1 MNKLKKNLSG
11 MTLVEVLVAMTLF
24 AMMFAMVI
32 GIMVVSVR
40 MNGETQNYDGEVD
53 EQVRDV
59 ERFNPMGAY
68 IFGRTITTTDVS
80 NYELVPGTN
89 ELQLRF
95 TFGSKDIP
103 VTGYTYQANS
113 VNAANGFN
121 LKFFSS
127 LRPDTGNNRYWIRI
141 INVSSTDDKKIS
153 LYLPQEDHGVFY
165 QKNGTET
172 YTAVISKNVPI
183 NTALSVGF
191 DATDA
196 ASTYFWFSDR
206 DKVEESLMTEG
217 NGYYKVDAANT
228 SLYADTDGY
237 IDIYYTDSGFKNK
250 TEYIMGW

>member
-24 AMMFAMVI
+24 AMMFAMVA
-32 GIMVVSVR
+32 GIMIVSVR
-40 MNGETQNYDGEVD
+40 MNGDTQNYDGEVD
-53 EQVRDV
+53 EQVEDV

-68 IFGRTITTTDVS
+68 VDGITVASPDVS
-80 NYELVPGTN
+80 NFDNASGTN
-89 ELQLRF
+89 EVNMNF
-95 TFGSKDIP
+95 TFGSKTIP

-141 INVSSTDDKKIS
+141 INVSSTDPKKIS

-183 NTALSVGF
+183 NTSLSIGF

-196 ASTYFWFSDR
+196 ASTYFWFSDK
-206 DKVEESLMTEG
+206 DKAEESLMTEA
-217 NGYYKVDAANT
+217 NGYYKVDATNL
-228 SLYADTDGY
+228 SSYADSDGY
-237 IDIYYTDSGFKNK
+237 IDIYYTDSGFMDKAA
-250 TEYIMGW
+250 YIASI